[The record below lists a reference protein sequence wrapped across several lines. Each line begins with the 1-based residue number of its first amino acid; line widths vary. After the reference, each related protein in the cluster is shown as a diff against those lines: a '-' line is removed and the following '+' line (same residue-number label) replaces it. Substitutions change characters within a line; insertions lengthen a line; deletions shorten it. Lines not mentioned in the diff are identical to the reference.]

1 MGSVHID
8 GSDAWKIKPYRMLKE
23 SDLKHKS
30 KKTDLKAWRGIFK
43 LMEKAVTVPESMISI
58 DNEFVSKS
66 YQDATDYLKA
76 NYSFLYIQ
84 NSEEHMATWKVST
97 WFRKTRPSEVR
108 KNGTEEDKAKL
119 PPAGKLN
126 NPHSRKR
133 SFEVPSRRKANK
145 VAKRGTKKYDEAT
158 GEEDV

>member
-1 MGSVHID
+1 MVNWKDFGRILSVWLRGGSYLGRILAL
-8 GSDAWKIKPYRMLKE
+8 S
-23 SDLKHKS
+23 
-30 KKTDLKAWRGIFK
+30 
-43 LMEKAVTVPESMISI
+43 KAVTVPESMSSI

-76 NYSFLYIQ
+76 NCSFLYIQ

-158 GEEDV
+158 GGEDV

>member
-1 MGSVHID
+1 MERFWKYTFSLAARGSYLGRILAL
-8 GSDAWKIKPYRMLKE
+8 S
-23 SDLKHKS
+23 
-30 KKTDLKAWRGIFK
+30 
-43 LMEKAVTVPESMISI
+43 KAVTVPESMSSI
-58 DNEFVSKS
+58 DNEFVYKS

-108 KNGTEEDKAKL
+108 KNGTDEDKAKL

-158 GEEDV
+158 GDEDV

>member
-1 MGSVHID
+1 LLLEENGQLERFWTYTFSLAARGSYLGRILAL
-8 GSDAWKIKPYRMLKE
+8 S
-23 SDLKHKS
+23 
-30 KKTDLKAWRGIFK
+30 
-43 LMEKAVTVPESMISI
+43 KAVTVPESMSSI

-108 KNGTEEDKAKL
+108 AK
-119 PPAGKLN
+119 
-126 NPHSRKR
+126 
-133 SFEVPSRRKANK
+133 
-145 VAKRGTKKYDEAT
+145 
-158 GEEDV
+158 

>member
-1 MGSVHID
+1 
-8 GSDAWKIKPYRMLKE
+8 
-23 SDLKHKS
+23 
-30 KKTDLKAWRGIFK
+30 
-43 LMEKAVTVPESMISI
+43 
-58 DNEFVSKS
+58 
-66 YQDATDYLKA
+66 
-76 NYSFLYIQ
+76 
-84 NSEEHMATWKVST
+84 
-97 WFRKTRPSEVR
+97 VR

-158 GEEDV
+158 GGEDV